1 MLPVWET
8 TTGRC
13 SRVSAHVC
21 DGSRTARRVTFGRAI
36 RHDSHSSGSSYERW
50 PMLRLMPLSSAPCW
64 CRVLPRRAHRLSL
77 VPSQRRES
85 PWELPAAG
93 LAGSTATSST
103 TPACSSPESFAR
115 VRTSLLQPSSSRC
128 SPSPRTRCSALCSTK
143 LRICW
148 NSPRFS
154 RRRAPPYTTARPPH
168 ALLGMRN
175 HNTWSFPQCSR
186 PHLHHWTS

>member
-1 MLPVWET
+1 MLPAWET

-13 SRVSAHVC
+13 SRVSALVC
-21 DGSRTARRVTFGRAI
+21 DGSRTARRVTFGRAV
-36 RHDSHSSGSSYERW
+36 RHDSHSSGSSCRCW

-64 CRVLPRRAHRLSL
+64 RRVLPRRAHRLGL

-85 PWELPAAG
+85 PRELPAAG

-128 SPSPRTRCSALCSTK
+128 SPSPRTRCSALGSTK

-154 RRRAPPYTTARPPH
+154 RRRAPLFTASRRLRVP
-168 ALLGMRN
+168 LGTRD
-175 HNTWSFPQCSR
+175 HSAGSP
-186 PHLHHWTS
+186 L